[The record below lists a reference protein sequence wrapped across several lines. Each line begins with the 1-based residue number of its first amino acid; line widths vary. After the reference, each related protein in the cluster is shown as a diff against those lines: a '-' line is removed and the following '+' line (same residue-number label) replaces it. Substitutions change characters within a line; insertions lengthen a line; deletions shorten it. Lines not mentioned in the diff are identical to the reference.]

1 MLGAV
6 IGDIVGSIYEF
17 NNIKSK
23 DFILF
28 DPFCIFTDD
37 SIMTFAIAEAL
48 RKTEKKNFQGLDKQA
63 IEEMQKFGKLYP
75 DASYGLSFR
84 SWLKA
89 KNPKPYDSFGNGSA
103 MRVNPV
109 AYFAKDMDEVKKLS
123 KEVTKVSHN
132 HAEGIKGAEATAVA
146 TFLAL
151 NKHSKEEI
159 IKYIEDNYYKLDFDY
174 ETLKENYY
182 FNETCQNTV
191 PQAIYCFLISQD
203 FEDCL
208 RTSVSIGGDTDT
220 LCAISC
226 AIAEA
231 YYGIPE
237 NIHDQAL
244 SFLDK
249 RLLKL
254 YNKYYKSSTILC

>member
-17 NNIKSK
+17 NNIKRK

-28 DPFCIFTDD
+28 DPFCFFTDD

-103 MRVNPV
+103 MRVSPV

-123 KEVTKVSHN
+123 KEVTKVSVSYTHL
-132 HAEGIKGAEATAVA
+132 TLP
-146 TFLAL
+146 T
-151 NKHSKEEI
+151 
-159 IKYIEDNYYKLDFDY
+159 KL
-174 ETLKENYY
+174 E
-182 FNETCQNTV
+182 V
-191 PQAIYCFLISQD
+191 
-203 FEDCL
+203 
-208 RTSVSIGGDTDT
+208 
-220 LCAISC
+220 
-226 AIAEA
+226 
-231 YYGIPE
+231 
-237 NIHDQAL
+237 
-244 SFLDK
+244 
-249 RLLKL
+249 
-254 YNKYYKSSTILC
+254 